1 MKNYNLTSLIAA
13 LLLLAA
19 LPVAAQININIPTIE
34 AEENETIYVD
44 VTVEDF
50 VDILSCQFSLHW
62 DPTVI
67 DFFNVTNLDGV
78 DYLLQSSFNTTNTEN
93 GKFSLVWTDAS
104 TTVEGVTVDDGTLF
118 FTMIFKVIGNGG
130 TSTDIT
136 FEGDPTSIEIADNT
150 GTVLTPEFQTGQ
162 INVSGTSAV
171 GDYADNEVLVGFEA
185 RPNPIGTQGTT
196 LYFDL
201 ASYSHTLLSIY
212 SFDGTLLY
220 EQNRTLGR
228 GKQQVVLGPEVF
240 PAAGIYLIE
249 LRSGNETIYE
259 KIVKR

>member
-1 MKNYNLTSLIAA
+1 MKNYNLISLIAVF
-13 LLLLAA
+13 LLLAA

-34 AEENETIYVD
+34 AEENETIEVN

-67 DFFNVTNLDGV
+67 DFFAVTNLDGI
-78 DYLLQSSFNTTNTEN
+78 DYLQQNSFNSMDAEN
-93 GKFSLVWTDAS
+93 GRFSIVWTDAS

-118 FTMIFKVIGNGG
+118 FTMIFKVVGAPGS
-130 TSTDIT
+130 STDIT
-136 FEGDPTSIEIADNT
+136 FEEDPTSIEIADNT
-150 GTVLTPEFQTGQ
+150 GTVLSPEFQIGQ
-162 INVSGTSAV
+162 VTVMGTSAV
-171 GDYADNEVLVGFEA
+171 GDYADNEVLIGFEA
-185 RPNPIGTQGTT
+185 QPNPIGPEGTT
-196 LYFDL
+196 LTFDL

-220 EQNRTLGR
+220 EQNRSLGR
-228 GKQQVVLGPEVF
+228 GKQRVVLGPDVF